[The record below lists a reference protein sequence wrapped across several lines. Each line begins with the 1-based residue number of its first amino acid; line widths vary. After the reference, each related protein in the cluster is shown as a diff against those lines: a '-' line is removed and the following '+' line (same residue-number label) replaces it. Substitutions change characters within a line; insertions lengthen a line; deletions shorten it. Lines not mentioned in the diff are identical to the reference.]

1 MKRLINLC
9 FGLSLLAGATA
20 MAQET
25 PTMVST
31 EPQNRKILI
40 EEFTG
45 IGCGNCPRA
54 HRTSNAIVA
63 AHPGEA
69 FVINIHQGSYATDR
83 NPDLTTSWG
92 NALFNQS
99 GANGYPA
106 GTINRHIF
114 EGGVLAIFDT
124 KWEATAPEILKMPS
138 YVNVAA
144 KATIDWNLR
153 KIMVETEVYYTAKPG
168 NATSNYINVALLQ
181 DNIRGDQA
189 NMNNNPAQVINGEY
203 NHMHALRDLLTGQW
217 GNEITG
223 LEAGKLIKKTYAK
236 ELPENINAV
245 DLKLED
251 LSVIVFV
258 TESHTEVMNACMAE
272 MTHVGAPTHI
282 VRLLETEAIP
292 YTACT
297 PEGKAL
303 LRITNILSGTEIQKF
318 TIEATT
324 AAGTQAFEFEPTGF
338 TVGKDETIE
347 VGPFPLNWNLRDT
360 VTFRIAQINGEAY
373 TQTDMNTIK
382 TPVIKWGGDLSNA
395 KTPATLD
402 IVQDMFG
409 QDITWTLTREGASL
423 QSGGPYRDLPDVG
436 TRVNSVVLK
445 EATADGCYVLTVF
458 DKNGDG
464 INKDKGEGYI
474 ELKNAS
480 GAVISHMDGKYDSS
494 VQIFFRVAAGVANE
508 RPLTAA
514 YALSINPNPVAAA
527 DAELS
532 FTTAKPEELTVA
544 IYSLSGVRM
553 GETLRCQA
561 EGGQQR
567 LPLPTANLRPGLYM
581 VVVSGEDGRRAACK
595 LVVR

>member
-1 MKRLINLC
+1 MKRLVNLC
-9 FGLSLLAGATA
+9 LFLSLLAGATA

-54 HRTSNAIVA
+54 HKTSNAIVA
-63 AHPGEA
+63 ANPGEA
-69 FVINIHQGSYATDR
+69 FVINIHQGPYATDK
-83 NPDLTTSWG
+83 NPDLTTSYG
-92 NALFNQS
+92 NALFNQI
-99 GANGYPA
+99 GADAYPN
-106 GTINRHIF
+106 GTINRHVF
-114 EGGVLAIFDT
+114 EGDVLAVFDT
-124 KWEATAPEILKMPS
+124 KWEATAPEVLKMPS

-153 KIMVETEVYYTAKPG
+153 KIMVEVEAYYTAQPG
-168 NATSNYINVALLQ
+168 ASSNFINVALLQ

-189 NMNNNPAQVINGEY
+189 SMDNNPAQVINGEY

-217 GNEITG
+217 GEKIEDLTV
-223 LEAGKLIKKTYAK
+223 GKLVKKTYAK
-236 ELPENINAV
+236 ELPENINKV

-258 TESHTEVMNACMAE
+258 TESRTEVMNACKAE
-272 MTHVGAPTHI
+272 LTHVGAPAHI

-297 PEGKAL
+297 PEGKAS
-303 LRITNILSGTEIQKF
+303 LRIANILGNEEIQKF

-324 AAGTQAFEFEPTGF
+324 AAGTQAFDFEPADF
-338 TVGKDETIE
+338 TIGKDETIE
-347 VGPFPLNWNLRDT
+347 VGPFPIVWNLRDN
-360 VTFRIAQINGEAY
+360 VTFRISQVNGEAY
-373 TQTDMNTIK
+373 TQTEMNTIT
-382 TPVIKWGGDLSNA
+382 TPVIKWGGDVLSQV
-395 KTPATLD
+395 TVD

-409 QDITWTLTREGASL
+409 TDITWTLEHDGEILKT
-423 QSGGPYRDLPDVG
+423 GGPYRDLQDYG
-436 TRVNSVVLK
+436 TKVNTVSLP
-445 EATADGCYVLTVF
+445 EATEPGCYVMTVF

-464 INKDKGEGYI
+464 INTNKGEGYI
-474 ELKNAS
+474 ELKDAS

-494 VQIFFRVAAGVANE
+494 VQIFFRMTGVANE
-508 RPLTAA
+508 KDMTAT
-514 YALSINPNPVAAA
+514 YALSVTPNPVSAANN
-527 DAELS
+527 AELS
-532 FTTAKPEELTVA
+532 FTTAQAEELTVA

-553 GETLRCQA
+553 GEALRCQA
-561 EGGQQR
+561 EGEQQR
-567 LPLPTANLRPGLYM
+567 LTLPTAQLRPGLYM
-581 VVVSGEDGRRAACK
+581 IVVSGEDGRRAVCK